1 MKRIIAAGIISALM
15 SSTATFAADATET
28 QGIQQFAAYSETSNS
43 HVDYQVWS
51 DLLRDIVL
59 NVPRMDRNPERTRT
73 INTGT
78 RTSTANETRYRN
90 EANRVVY
97 HLLSDEYKEAI
108 TFYRQDL
115 EAIPDQI
122 DLASLSSNEQLAYW
136 MNLHNV
142 AIIEQVMLDYPTT
155 RINRLTAAG
164 TNENVFEAKILTV
177 AGVPLSLND
186 IRLRIVYA
194 HWDDPRVMYGFFNGS
209 IGGPEIRRE
218 AYDGRRIWA
227 QLDNNAREFVNSLR
241 GVETSQRDLR
251 VSHIYQ
257 EAERLFPDFETDL
270 RTHLARYAEATTR
283 DQLAPGRRLR
293 ANINEWHI
301 ADLINGSTRC
311 TGTGGASTMSSASY
325 NTGNQGDRPGTN
337 TALSCAQMPTNGLV
351 LMDAVMERRLELFR
365 EGRYGEVQTVDI
377 PTDENGNEFRLQP
390 AADTSEDEE

>member
-1 MKRIIAAGIISALM
+1 MKRIIAAGIITALM
-15 SSTATFAADATET
+15 STTASFASDATEP

-59 NVPRMDRNPERTRT
+59 NVPRMDRIPERTRT

-78 RTSTANETRYRN
+78 RTSSANETRYRH

-122 DLASLSSNEQLAYW
+122 DLANLSSNEQLAYW

-142 AIIEQVMLDYPTT
+142 AIIEQIMLDYPTT
-155 RINRLTAAG
+155 RINRLNAAG
-164 TNENVFEAKILTV
+164 TNESVFDAKILTV

-218 AYDGRRIWA
+218 AFDGRRIWA
-227 QLDNNAREFVNSLR
+227 QLDNNGREFVNSLR

-270 RTHLARYAEATTR
+270 RTHLARYAEASTLN
-283 DQLAPGRRLR
+283 QLEPGRRLR

-311 TGTGGASTMSSASY
+311 TGTGGPSTLSSTTY
-325 NTGNQGDRPGTN
+325 NTGNQGDRPPTN
-337 TALSCAQMPTNGLV
+337 TALSCSQMPTNGLM
-351 LMDAVMERRLELFR
+351 LMEAVMERRLELFR
-365 EGRYGEVQTVDI
+365 EGRYGEVRTIDI
-377 PTDENGNEFRLQP
+377 PTDGNGNEFRLRP
-390 AADTSEDEE
+390 ATDTSEDEE